1 MTHDY
6 ETELELYVDVDAY
19 KKHLIKKCSDLFDKE
34 LIRYKVVSERYG
46 QFNLYAIGELKPCMY
61 YYPYEAKLIVPSK
74 NITIDPIHKEKVVAL
89 FRLHFKE

>member
-1 MTHDY
+1 MTDY
-6 ETELELYVDVDAY
+6 ENELELDVDVEAY

-34 LIRYKVVSERYG
+34 FIRYKVVSEKNG